1 MVNNFTHLPCTVSYV
16 MQVVDQDGDSWPALD
31 SGVLSVTA
39 KILLWLWDLE
49 RTASAG
55 SRSDSSEDGSNSPSG
70 QKEKAPLI
78 LLVTGNNH
86 YVPLMNT
93 LKQRG

>member
-1 MVNNFTHLPCTVSYV
+1 MT
-16 MQVVDQDGDSWPALD
+16 QVVDQDGDSWPALD

-49 RTASAG
+49 RIAND
-55 SRSDSSEDGSNSPSG
+55 SDSSEKRNTSKNPV
-70 QKEKAPLI
+70 I
-78 LLVTGNNH
+78 LLVTANDH
-86 YVPLMNT
+86 YVPLLTT

>member
-1 MVNNFTHLPCTVSYV
+1 
-16 MQVVDQDGDSWPALD
+16 VVDQDGDSWPALD

-49 RTASAG
+49 RKHSDTSNNENDDSHSH
-55 SRSDSSEDGSNSPSG
+55 SRTPTNKD
-70 QKEKAPLI
+70 APPVI
-78 LLVTGNNH
+78 LLVTANDH
-86 YVPLMNT
+86 YAPLLTT